1 LAVSETS
8 SKLRWLIAIG
18 SAALDYLQFF
28 NADGRSEAGRAPAHL
43 RCVPD
48 QENAP
53 LARCLFDYAA
63 RMSRVDLNLL
73 TALNA
78 LLSERSVTGA
88 ARRLGLSVSA
98 MSRTLTRLRVVTG
111 DRLLLQAGRTLVL
124 TPYAEQLS
132 QRIPALTREVE
143 AALSRADYRFD
154 SATLERRF
162 TVRAGEGFIDL
173 LGAALMDKIHRI
185 APGVQ
190 LRFAPKSDWDAQP
203 LREGAIDLE
212 IGVVRTQA
220 PEMRTRL
227 LFRDHYVGVC
237 RIGHPLLDSGGISLE
252 RWAGF
257 GHVMTSRTGE
267 AENPIDVALS
277 SSDPRRKVLVMAP
290 SYTSAMQLVRAS
302 DMLTVIPHSCLGNAF
317 VPGHAAASGL
327 QAFELPLSAP
337 AFNVSAIWHPRLDR
351 DPAHRWFRE
360 EVLNVCQAA
369 YPQNPPLVSPSD
381 RRVRSTS

>member
-1 LAVSETS
+1 
-8 SKLRWLIAIG
+8 
-18 SAALDYLQFF
+18 
-28 NADGRSEAGRAPAHL
+28 
-43 RCVPD
+43 
-48 QENAP
+48 
-53 LARCLFDYAA
+53 
-63 RMSRVDLNLL
+63 MSRVDLNLL

-98 MSRTLTRLRVVTG
+98 MSRTLTRLRTATG

-132 QRIPALTREVE
+132 QRIPDLAREVE

-154 SATLERRF
+154 SAALEQRF

-173 LGAALMDKIHRI
+173 LGAALIDRIHRA

-212 IGVVRTQA
+212 IGIVRTSA
-220 PEMRTRL
+220 PELRTRL

-237 RIGHPLLDSGGISLE
+237 RIGHPLLDEDAVSLA
-252 RWAGF
+252 RWAAY

-267 AENPIDVALS
+267 AENPIDVALGL
-277 SSDPRRKVLVMAP
+277 SDRRRKVLVVAP

-302 DMLTVIPHSCLGNAF
+302 DMLGVIPHSCLGNAF
-317 VPGHAAASGL
+317 APNYAAANGL

-360 EVLNVCQAA
+360 EVLQVCHTA
-369 YPQNPPLVSPSD
+369 YPQHPPLDSPAD
-381 RRVRSTS
+381 HR

>member
-1 LAVSETS
+1 
-8 SKLRWLIAIG
+8 
-18 SAALDYLQFF
+18 
-28 NADGRSEAGRAPAHL
+28 
-43 RCVPD
+43 
-48 QENAP
+48 
-53 LARCLFDYAA
+53 
-63 RMSRVDLNLL
+63 MSRVDLNLL

-98 MSRTLTRLRVVTG
+98 MSRTLTRLRAVTG

-132 QRIPALTREVE
+132 QRIPALAREAE

-154 SATLERRF
+154 SAALVQRF

-173 LGAALMDKIHRI
+173 LGAALIDRIHRT

-203 LREGAIDLE
+203 LREGEIDLE
-212 IGVVRTQA
+212 IGVVRTSA
-220 PEMRTRL
+220 PEIRTRL

-237 RIGHPLLDSGGISLE
+237 RIGHPLLDEGGVSLA
-252 RWAGF
+252 RWAAY

-267 AENPIDVALS
+267 AENPIDVALGL
-277 SSDPRRKVLVMAP
+277 SDRRRKVLVVAP

-302 DMLTVIPHSCLGNAF
+302 DMLSVIPHSCLGNAF
-317 VPGHAAASGL
+317 APDYAAANGL
-327 QAFELPLSAP
+327 HAFELPLSAP

-360 EVLNVCQAA
+360 EVLKVCHAA
-369 YPQNPPLVSPSD
+369 ASPQHPQLSSPAD
-381 RRVRSTS
+381 RQETIGL

>member
-1 LAVSETS
+1 
-8 SKLRWLIAIG
+8 
-18 SAALDYLQFF
+18 
-28 NADGRSEAGRAPAHL
+28 
-43 RCVPD
+43 
-48 QENAP
+48 
-53 LARCLFDYAA
+53 
-63 RMSRVDLNLL
+63 MSRVDLNLL

-98 MSRTLTRLRVVTG
+98 MSRTLTRLRAVTG

-132 QRIPALTREVE
+132 QRVPALAREAE

-154 SATLERRF
+154 SAALEQRF
-162 TVRAGEGFIDL
+162 TVRAGEGFVDL
-173 LGAALMDKIHRI
+173 LGAALMDRIHRT

-203 LREGAIDLE
+203 LREGEIDLE
-212 IGVVRTQA
+212 IGVVRTSA

-237 RIGHPLLDSGGISLE
+237 RIGHPLLDEGAVSLA
-252 RWAGF
+252 RWTAY

-267 AENPIDVALS
+267 AENPIDVALGL
-277 SSDPRRKVLVMAP
+277 SDRRRKVLVVAP
-290 SYTSAMQLVRAS
+290 SYTSAMQLVRSS
-302 DMLTVIPHSCLGNAF
+302 DMLGVIPYSCLSNAF
-317 VPGHAAASGL
+317 APDYAAANGL
-327 QAFELPLSAP
+327 HAFELPLSAP

-360 EVLNVCQAA
+360 EVLKVCREAC
-369 YPQNPPLVSPSD
+369 PQHRQLGPPAD
-381 RRVRSTS
+381 RQETTGR